1 MSPLDMTVSESH
13 PVKNTDA
20 SAHSEESPEKKEP
33 AQEKGGYPEE
43 MQPALILSVC
53 AVVATLF
60 SVFALNAGDWSIFI
74 VAGYCL
80 FMLFYPLYQGKS
92 ESRMANYKKEYLML
106 GIICAAACLALPFL
120 AGKEDSY
127 VEAVTIIMALVGI
140 KLVFYPNYNF
150 DEE

>member
-1 MSPLDMTVSESH
+1 MTVSESH
-13 PVKNTDA
+13 PIKSADSTAQSKESQDKNDL
-20 SAHSEESPEKKEP
+20 ELE
-33 AQEKGGYPEE
+33 QVCYPEE

-53 AVVATLF
+53 AVAATLF
-60 SVFALNAGDWSIFI
+60 SVFAMNAGDWSIFI

-92 ESRMANYKKEYLML
+92 ESRLANYKKEYLML

>member
-13 PVKNTDA
+13 PIKSTDS
-20 SAHSEESPEKKEP
+20 SAQSEESQDKTN
-33 AQEKGGYPEE
+33 QESEQVGYPAE
-43 MQPALILSVC
+43 MQPALILSIC

-60 SVFALNAGDWSIFI
+60 SVFAVNAGDWSIFI

-80 FMLFYPLYQGKS
+80 FMLFYPLYRGKS
-92 ESRMANYKKEYLML
+92 ESRLANYKKEYFML
-106 GIICAAACLALPFL
+106 AAICVAACLALPYL

-127 VEAVTIIMALVGI
+127 VEAVTVIMALVGI